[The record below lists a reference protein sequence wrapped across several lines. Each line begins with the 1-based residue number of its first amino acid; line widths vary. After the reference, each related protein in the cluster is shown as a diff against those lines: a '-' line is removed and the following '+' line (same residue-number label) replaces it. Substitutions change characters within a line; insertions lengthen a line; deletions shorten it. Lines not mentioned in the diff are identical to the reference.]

1 MRLLGLDVGA
11 KRIGLAVSD
20 EEGRIAFPAG
30 WLERKGRARD
40 LEALCA
46 LVRERGIEAAVVGLP
61 LHMDG
66 RRGPEAEAAERFAR
80 ELAEAAGIPVEVLD
94 ERWTSVA
101 AERALRESGRR
112 VAQRRGR
119 GAVDEVAATLLL
131 STWIERRARRV
142 APEEGAR

>member
-1 MRLLGLDVGA
+1 
-11 KRIGLAVSD
+11 
-20 EEGRIAFPAG
+20 
-30 WLERKGRARD
+30 
-40 LEALCA
+40 
-46 LVRERGIEAAVVGLP
+46 